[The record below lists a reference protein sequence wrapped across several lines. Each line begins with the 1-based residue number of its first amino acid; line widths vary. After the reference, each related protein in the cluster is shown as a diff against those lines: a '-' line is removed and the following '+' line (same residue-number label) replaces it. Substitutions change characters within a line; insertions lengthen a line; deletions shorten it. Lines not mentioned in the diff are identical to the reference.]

1 MDSHIY
7 FLIARGLAL
16 FCHPG
21 HNRMYDVSAATREQT
36 EWQTMTESIVFCEL
50 SSLLNTTEI
59 TVSRLWHMLSE
70 PKMLSLIIL
79 VLMIHLR
86 GCDVTFSFES
96 SVALTDGVTA
106 SRFRL

>member
-1 MDSHIY
+1 M
-7 FLIARGLAL
+7 
-16 FCHPG
+16 C
-21 HNRMYDVSAATREQT
+21 DVSAATREQK
-36 EWQTMTESIVFCEL
+36 WQTMTETESIVFCEL

-59 TVSRLWHMLSE
+59 TVSRLRHMLSE

-96 SVALTDGVTA
+96 SVALTDRVTA